1 MLLTVVEQ
9 RRVNYSAVTSND
21 AVVAVAHD
29 FPAIFENI
37 LHVLPDTKTVMII
50 NGASPS
56 ELVWLDDIRK
66 EVKSF
71 ENRISFVWT
80 NELSFADIQKK
91 AATLPPHSAI
101 FWHLMN
107 VDAIGGV
114 HEGDSVLTRLHAVA
128 NSPIFSYADVFFG
141 RNIVGGP
148 MHSMIE
154 QSQRTAEIAI
164 RILAGEK
171 PGDLKVPPIGFA
183 PPKYDWREMRRWG
196 ISEASLPP
204 GSTIY
209 FREET
214 VWERYW
220 GAILVIFAALLFQ
233 GGLIGWLI
241 YEHRR
246 RHLAEV
252 QSRSA
257 MSDLVYMNRLATAA
271 QLSATLS
278 HEVNQP
284 LTGIMAR
291 ASAGLNWLRR
301 EKPDLE
307 KTGDA
312 LENIV
317 RAAQRASDI
326 VSSVRGMFRK
336 ESGERTRV
344 DLNDIILTVLAI
356 VRIDMR
362 AAGVSVQ
369 LSLQDNLPV
378 VMGDRVQLQQ
388 VVLNLVMNAI
398 EAMRSGQPR
407 MLRLLTEQSKRGLVH
422 ALVGDTGPGIASSNL
437 DQVFK
442 PLFTTKSRGMGMGL
456 AICRSIIEAHGG
468 RIWVSPER
476 TRGAIFHIELPIKE

>member
-1 MLLTVVEQ
+1 
-9 RRVNYSAVTSND
+9 
-21 AVVAVAHD
+21 
-29 FPAIFENI
+29 
-37 LHVLPDTKTVMII
+37 MI
-50 NGASPS
+50 
-56 ELVWLDDIRK
+56 
-66 EVKSF
+66 
-71 ENRISFVWT
+71 
-80 NELSFADIQKK
+80 
-91 AATLPPHSAI
+91 
-101 FWHLMN
+101 
-107 VDAIGGV
+107 VDAAGV
-114 HEGDSVLTRLHAVA
+114 LHEEGQALSRLHAVA
-128 NSPIFSYADVFFG
+128 NAPIFSYTDAFFG
-141 RNIVGGP
+141 GEIVGGP
-148 MHSMIE
+148 HIPVLKHG
-154 QSQRTAEIAI
+154 QQVAEVAI
-164 RILAGEK
+164 RILNGE
-171 PGDLKVPPIGFA
+171 PPSDIKVSPIGFGE
-183 PPKYDWREMRRWG
+183 PKFDWREMRRWG

-209 FREET
+209 FRELT

-271 QLSATLS
+271 QLSAALS

-284 LTGIMAR
+284 LTGIMTR

-326 VSSVRGMFRK
+326 VSSVRSMFKK
-336 ESGERTRV
+336 ESSEKALV
-344 DLNDIILTVLAI
+344 DLNDTILTVLAI
-356 VRIDMR
+356 VRIDMQ

-369 LSLQDNLPV
+369 LSLQDDLPV

-388 VVLNLVMNAI
+388 VALNLVMNAI

-407 MLRLLTEQSKRGLVH
+407 MLRLQTEQSKRGLVH
-422 ALVGDTGPGIASSNL
+422 ALVGDTGPGISLSNL

-468 RIWVSPER
+468 RIWVSPEP
-476 TRGAIFHIELPIKE
+476 TRGAIFHIELPTKE